1 MPRESKYHVDLSW
14 QGDTTKDYDRSFSL
28 TAPLKQ
34 GIQGSTD
41 PAFKGDAAKWN
52 PEEFLLASISSCHM
66 LSYLHLCFKAGILVS
81 EYTDSPT
88 GVLTIAEGSGK
99 MTKVTLSPVV
109 KLTDISRLE
118 EAKELHEKAHKLC
131 FIANSVSVP
140 IEINPDII
148 VSIPTP

>member
-1 MPRESKYHVDLSW
+1 MPRESKYRVDLSW

-34 GIQGSTD
+34 AIQGSTD
-41 PAFKGDAAKWN
+41 PVFKGDAAKWN
-52 PEEFLLASISSCHM
+52 PEEFLLAAVSSCHM
-66 LSYLHLCFKAGILVS
+66 LSYLHLAAKAGILVT

-88 GVLTIAEGSGK
+88 GVLTLAEGKGK
-99 MTKVTLSPVV
+99 MTKVTLNPVV

-118 EAKELHEKAHKLC
+118 EAKELHGKAHEQC

-140 IEINPDII
+140 IQINPDVI
-148 VSIPTP
+148 VSIKAP

>member
-1 MPRESKYHVDLSW
+1 MFRESKYQIDLSW

-28 TAPLKQ
+28 AAPLKQ
-34 GIQGSTD
+34 AIQGSSD

-52 PEEFLLASISSCHM
+52 PEEFLLASVASCHM
-66 LSYLHLCFKAGILVS
+66 LSYLYLCFKAGIVVS
-81 EYTDSPT
+81 EYTDSPS
-88 GVLTIAEGSGK
+88 GVLTLAEGNGK
-99 MTKVTLSPVV
+99 MTKVTLNPVV
-109 KLTDISRLE
+109 KLHDISRLE
-118 EAKELHEKAHKLC
+118 EAKALHMKAHELC